1 MKVLILSNNELKEQE
16 IENTLEALQEVVGG
30 YIEIPY
36 LSEVF
41 AENDIDII
49 INDEGKFIEGLKA
62 EIAIVKDGTNEVLD
76 VVMGNCIFA
85 SHNDEGD
92 TVSLTDEQIA
102 IVQNELKMEA
112 VLTVNGKSS
121 IAKVLFI

>member
-16 IENTLEALQEVVGG
+16 IDNTLETLQQIVGG

-36 LSEVF
+36 LSEIL

-92 TVSLTDEQIA
+92 TISLTDEQIA

-112 VLTVNGKSS
+112 VLTVNGKSG

>member
-1 MKVLILSNNELKEQE
+1 MKVLILSNNKLEVKE
-16 IENTLEALQEVVGG
+16 IDNTLGTLQQIVGG

-41 AENDIDII
+41 AKNDIDII
-49 INDEGKFIEGLKA
+49 INDEGKFIEGLKP
-62 EIAIVKDGTNEVLD
+62 EIAVVKDGTNEVLD

-85 SHNDEGD
+85 SHDEEGN
-92 TVSLTDEQIA
+92 TVSLNEVQIM
-102 IVQNELKMEA
+102 IIQNELKMEA
-112 VLTVNGKSS
+112 VLTVNGKSG

>member
-1 MKVLILSNNELKEQE
+1 MKVLILSNNKLEAKE
-16 IENTLEALQEVVGG
+16 IDNTLGTLQQIVGG

-36 LSEVF
+36 LSETL
-41 AENDIDII
+41 AKNGIDVI

-112 VLTVNGKSS
+112 VLTVNGKSG

>member
-36 LSEVF
+36 LSETL
-41 AENDIDII
+41 AKNGIDVI
-49 INDEGKFIEGLKA
+49 INDEGKFIEGLRA

-112 VLTVNGKSS
+112 VLTVNGKSG